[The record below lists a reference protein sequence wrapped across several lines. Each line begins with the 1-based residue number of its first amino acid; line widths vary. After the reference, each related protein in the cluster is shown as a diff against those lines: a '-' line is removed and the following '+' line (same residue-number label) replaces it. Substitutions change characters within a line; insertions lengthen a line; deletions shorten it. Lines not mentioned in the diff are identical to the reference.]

1 MATPS
6 YSYDIDTLVST
17 TLDAY
22 SGDPINLVTQ
32 SGEKF
37 LNRLKDKGR
46 IFFIKD
52 CEKIRHPLLIGHG
65 ENSSYYIPDTM
76 DGDPDTDNLGTDAQE
91 ILTQCNFS
99 MVAGT
104 RNINMPQSMPVGDVI
119 NYVDTL
125 VRANLM
131 KIWNEEEQLWWAE
144 ATRGLAPFSGDAPAS
159 TDGASWVAGY
169 PMNCQGLLIGGT
181 EFSGCTDLSAEVFA
195 GVTVNDVGAEWNPQF
210 LDSTGDP
217 DTNAASRTTLIQ
229 DLQSVIDSCGFSEA
243 EHCTDVFTTKAVY
256 EGLLQYLREM
266 GALPAP
272 IQANMGASWDH
283 SFDFGGVKVHWSR
296 YLSASTHWDFPQAG
310 GIECDPVLGLNLNSL
325 RLNVVAQPNTLDG
338 KLGFIHQVGSTIPH
352 AQLTN
357 VFKRIAWKR
366 NYSFDNGRRSS
377 FFMTG
382 VGAAS

>member
-65 ENSSYYIPDTM
+65 EDSSYYIPDTM
-76 DGDPDTDNLGTDAQE
+76 DGDPDTDNLGSVAQE

-181 EFSGCTDLSAEVFA
+181 NFDGGTDLSAEVFA
-195 GVTVNDVGAEWNPQF
+195 GVKGADIGSEWYPQY
-210 LDSTGDP
+210 LNSEGDP
-217 DTNAASRTTLIQ
+217 DSDTGRLAFVQ

-296 YLSASTHWDFPQAG
+296 YLSKDSDWDVPGSTAA
-310 GIECDPVLGLNLNSL
+310 CDPVLGLNLNSL
-325 RLNVVAQPNTLDG
+325 RMNVVAKPNTLDG
-338 KLGFIHQVGSTIPH
+338 QLGFIHQVGSTIPH
-352 AQLTN
+352 AAKTN

-366 NYSFDNGRRSS
+366 NFSVDNGRRSM
-377 FFMTG
+377 FLMTG
-382 VGAAS
+382 AND

>member
-6 YSYDIDTLVST
+6 YDYSIDTLVST

-22 SGDPINLVTQ
+22 SGDPINLITK

-65 ENSSYYIPDTM
+65 EDSSYYIPDTM
-76 DGDPDTDNLGTDAQE
+76 SGSPATDNLGTEAQE

-104 RNINMPQSMPVGDVI
+104 RNINMPQSMPPGDVI

-125 VRANLM
+125 VRANLL

-144 ATRGLAPFSGDAPAS
+144 ATKGLAPFSGDTAYIS
-159 TDGASWVAGY
+159 TTDGAGWSAGY

-210 LDSTGDP
+210 LNSGGDP
-217 DTNAASRTTLIQ
+217 DFDASTRVTLVQ

-256 EGLLQYLREM
+256 EGLLTYLREN

-296 YLSASTHWDFPQAG
+296 YLSNDADWDKPGSTTA
-310 GIECDPVLGLNLNSL
+310 CDPVLGLNLNSL
-325 RLNVVAQPNTLDG
+325 RMNVVAKPNTIDG
-338 KLGFIHQVGSTIPH
+338 QLGFIHQVGSTIPH
-352 AQLTN
+352 AALTN

-366 NYSFDNGRRSS
+366 NFSVDNGRRSCFYMS
-377 FFMTG
+377 G
-382 VGAAS
+382 VND

>member
-65 ENSSYYIPDTM
+65 EDSSYYIPDTM
-76 DGDPDTDNLGTDAQE
+76 DGDPDTDNLGSVAQE

-131 KIWNEEEQLWWAE
+131 KIWNEEEQLWWEETNAYS
-144 ATRGLAPFSGDAPAS
+144 PFSGDPDTAS
-159 TDGASWVAGY
+159 TTGASIWKPGY
-169 PMNCQGLLIGGT
+169 PMNAKGLVYGGT
-181 EFSGCTDLSAEVFA
+181 DHGTGATFLYSDEAFA
-195 GVTVNDVGAEWNPQF
+195 GVKVDDVGSEF
-210 LDSTGDP
+210 STQTLNSSGDP
-217 DTNAASRTTLIQ
+217 DSDTGRLAFVQ

-296 YLSASTHWDFPQAG
+296 YLSKDSDWDVPGSTAA
-310 GIECDPVLGLNLNSL
+310 CDPVLGLNLNSL
-325 RLNVVAQPNTLDG
+325 RMNVVAKPNTLDG
-338 KLGFIHQVGSTIPH
+338 QLGFIHQVGSTIPH
-352 AQLTN
+352 AAKTN

-366 NYSFDNGRRSS
+366 NFSVDNGRRSM
-377 FFMTG
+377 FLMTG
-382 VGAAS
+382 AND